1 MSRYIGDA
9 TVHVSVSQTRSSMY
23 QATLVSHMKDKN
35 NERRSSESQGL
46 IENEVRNSCY
56 AHKSS
61 VRWPWFFCFAVQLN
75 HFQRSNWNVLIFQFW
90 KSNERWWSQVIS
102 FYCTHPGLGH
112 SRQLPI
118 VQWFPNFLFFHKK
131 MFRTP
136 NQTTPPPKKNAALHS
151 FILSAS
157 PLQCHCT
164 TPRGAPPILRSLL
177 CYSTTGLLYFF
188 SWDLATLT
196 CISHCA
202 AQSYLWGPGSG
213 LHWSAASRCVSR
225 SWAYAHCWHPGK
237 PQRCAIG
244 CR

>member
-61 VRWPWFFCFAVQLN
+61 VWWPWFLFCFAVQLN
-75 HFQRSNWNVLIFQFW
+75 HFQRSNRNVLIFQFW

-136 NQTTPPPKKNAALHS
+136 HQTPPPKKRHTR
-151 FILSAS
+151 I
-157 PLQCHCT
+157 
-164 TPRGAPPILRSLL
+164 
-177 CYSTTGLLYFF
+177 
-188 SWDLATLT
+188 
-196 CISHCA
+196 
-202 AQSYLWGPGSG
+202 
-213 LHWSAASRCVSR
+213 
-225 SWAYAHCWHPGK
+225 K
-237 PQRCAIG
+237 K
-244 CR
+244 